1 MDYERERRSALGQRR
16 RTPERREEPRRT
28 QTRRSGSP
36 GQESSR
42 PSGNARNAASRSTR
56 RNPAQQP
63 VRRDPAQQRRQAAQT
78 GQTRRPAAK
87 MKKHRRVPNS
97 NFRVKFLTML
107 AVVAAVIL
115 GFTIFFKV
123 QHVRVVGNQY
133 YTEAEVAAASG
144 IEMGDNLLTMG
155 KETIAARI
163 MAELPYISEIQVK
176 RSLPNTVIL
185 TVSEFEVTYGIADS
199 AGGWWLMNREGR
211 VVDETTEA
219 EAKGHILITGFTIDP
234 PKVGDFIALTQT
246 EGTDTSEL
254 AAKKN
259 AVTALLALLETESF
273 VKQIVSVDVSA
284 SYDVCLWYGTQ
295 YQIKLG
301 TTEDLEYKLAYLE
314 GVLQELESYQSGVID
329 LTFTEEK
336 AARFQPFH

>member
-1 MDYERERRSALGQRR
+1 MDYERERRSASEHSR
-16 RTPERREEPRRT
+16 RTPGREEPTGSR
-28 QTRRSGSP
+28 QRSAAAGRGST
-36 GQESSR
+36 R
-42 PSGNARNAASRSTR
+42 PSGNTRTPETGNRRSAA
-56 RNPAQQP
+56 AQQP
-63 VRRDPAQQRRQAAQT
+63 VRRAPAQQRRQAAPA
-78 GQTRRPAAK
+78 GENRRRTPAAK
-87 MKKHRRVPNS
+87 RKKPHRVPNS

-123 QHVRVVGNQY
+123 QYVRVTGNQY

-144 IEMGDNLLTMG
+144 IELGDNLLTVG
-155 KETIAARI
+155 KQTIAARI
-163 MAELPYISEIQVK
+163 MAELPYVSEVQVK
-176 RSLPNTVIL
+176 RSLPNTVVI
-185 TVSEFEVTYGIADS
+185 TISEFEVTYGIADS

-211 VVDETTEA
+211 IVGETTEA
-219 EAKGHILITGFTIDP
+219 EAKGHIVITGFTIDP
-234 PKVGDFIALTQT
+234 PKVGDSITPTQT

-254 AAKKN
+254 EAKKK
-259 AVTALLALLETESF
+259 AVTTLLALLETEPF
-273 VKQIVSVDVSA
+273 VKQIVTVDVSA
-284 SYDVCLWYGTQ
+284 SYDVCLWYGAQ

-301 TTEDLEYKLAYLE
+301 TTADLEYKLAYLE